1 LALGLRHQ
9 RSVQSTCFEA
19 LLDGMV
25 RCRHNDRQV
34 VKQKP
39 CLTENCDT
47 CALRAKAVLCDLEGD
62 DLVEFQNIKHSLDY
76 EPHQTVFYEGHL
88 CLGLYLLC
96 RGKIKLTRSSA
107 RGQRQI
113 VRILGPGELI
123 EKHVFGERALH
134 EVTCET
140 LEPSQ
145 ICIIDKNR
153 YLAVIHRNPQLA
165 IKLIQLLSN
174 EHGVNMDQL
183 DQFTF
188 KAARERLAGLL
199 LELGDRFGKKC
210 EDKVQ
215 VGLTLKREEIAEMA
229 GVTVETAIRLLSVF
243 RDEGLLTINGRA
255 ITLLSPDRLARIARH

>member
-1 LALGLRHQ
+1 
-9 RSVQSTCFEA
+9 
-19 LLDGMV
+19 MV
-25 RCRHNDRQV
+25 RRRAATHDEQV
-34 VKQKP
+34 MKQKP

-47 CALRAKAVLCDLEGD
+47 CTFRTQAVLCDLEDD
-62 DLVEFQNIKHSLDY
+62 DLAEFQNIKHSLDY
-76 EPHQTVFYEGHL
+76 EAQQAVFYEGHS

-96 RGKIKLTRSSA
+96 RGKVKLTRSSA
-107 RGQRQI
+107 RGRRQI

-123 EKHVFGERALH
+123 EKQAFGERALH

-145 ICIIDKNR
+145 VCVIDKAR

-188 KAARERLAGLL
+188 KTARERLAGLL
-199 LELGDRFGKKC
+199 LELGDRFGRKSA
-210 EDKVQ
+210 DRVQ
-215 VGLTLKREEIAEMA
+215 VGVTLKREEIAEMA
-229 GVTVETAIRLLSVF
+229 GITVETAIRLLSVF
-243 RDEGLLTINGRA
+243 RNEGLLTIDGRT
-255 ITLLSPDRLARIARH
+255 ITLLKPDRLTRIARH

>member
-1 LALGLRHQ
+1 MKR
-9 RSVQSTCFEA
+9 
-19 LLDGMV
+19 
-25 RCRHNDRQV
+25 
-34 VKQKP
+34 KP

-62 DLVEFQNIKHSLDY
+62 DLAEFRKIKHSIDY
-76 EPHQTVFYEGHL
+76 EPRQTVFYEGHS

-96 RGKIKLTRSSA
+96 RGKVKLTRSSA

-140 LEPSQ
+140 LELSQ
-145 ICIIDKNR
+145 VCIIDKER

-188 KAARERLAGLL
+188 KTARERLACLL
-199 LELGDRFGKKC
+199 LELGDRFGRKSA
-210 EDKVQ
+210 DQIQ
-215 VGLTLKREEIAEMA
+215 VGLTLKREEVAEMA
-229 GVTVETAIRLLSVF
+229 GITVETAIRLLSVF
-243 RDEGLLTINGRA
+243 RDEGLLTIDGRA
-255 ITLLSPDRLARIARH
+255 ITLLKPDRLARIARH

>member
-1 LALGLRHQ
+1 MYRLQPEHLN
-9 RSVQSTCFEA
+9 E
-19 LLDGMV
+19 
-25 RCRHNDRQV
+25 RQV
-34 VKQKP
+34 MKRKP
-39 CLTENCDT
+39 CLTEHCDT
-47 CALRAKAVLCDLEGD
+47 CAFRGKAVLCDLEGD
-62 DLVEFQNIKHSLDY
+62 DLAEFQNIKHSLDY

-96 RGKIKLTRSSA
+96 TGKVKLTRSSA

-123 EKHVFGERALH
+123 EKHAFGERALH

-145 ICIIDKNR
+145 VCVIDKER

-199 LELGDRFGKKC
+199 LELGDRFGKKSA
-210 EDKVQ
+210 DRVQ
-215 VGLTLKREEIAEMA
+215 VGLTLKREEVAEMA
-229 GVTVETAIRLLSVF
+229 GITVETAIRLLSVF
-243 RDEGLLTINGRA
+243 RDEGLLTIDGRA
-255 ITLLSPDRLARIARH
+255 ITLLNPDRLARIARR

>member
-1 LALGLRHQ
+1 MKR
-9 RSVQSTCFEA
+9 
-19 LLDGMV
+19 
-25 RCRHNDRQV
+25 
-34 VKQKP
+34 KP

-47 CALRAKAVLCDLEGD
+47 CTLRTQAVLCNLEGEDLE
-62 DLVEFQNIKHSLDY
+62 EFQHIKRSLDY
-76 EPHQTVFYEGHL
+76 ESRQTVFYEGNL

-96 RGKIKLTRSSA
+96 AGKVKLTRSSA

-113 VRILGPGELI
+113 VRILGAGELI
-123 EKHVFGERALH
+123 EKQAFGERALH

-145 ICIIDKNR
+145 VCVIDRDR

-188 KAARERLAGLL
+188 QSARERLAGLL
-199 LELGDRFGKKC
+199 LELGDRFGKKGA
-210 EDKVQ
+210 DQIQ
-215 VGLTLKREEIAEMA
+215 VGVTLKREEIAEMA
-229 GVTVETAIRLLSVF
+229 GITVETAIRLLSVF
-243 RDEGLLTINGRA
+243 RNEGVLTIDGRA
-255 ITLLSPDRLARIARH
+255 ITLLKPDRLARIARH